1 MDPAQQDKI
10 AAAQSAAASY
20 TAPTPVAQSTDP
32 LYTATWLNTEPH
44 QSLFQA
50 PRKVLAEQTTPNQ
63 AEAAR
68 KLSGSF
74 SEAAGKPPLPPLSPR
89 VINMMEQSTEI
100 VMQMSEWRNR
110 GDTLENEKWEMQCQR
125 DEAVNKL
132 VRLQELMRSLESFA
146 TDTVNEN
153 KTQKEK
159 IAERESHIIVMST
172 AGRGRTVG
180 SCF

>member
-1 MDPAQQDKI
+1 MDPAQSDKI
-10 AAAQSAAASY
+10 AAAQSVDTAQTLVAQPTDAAAQSAAAYY

-44 QSLFQA
+44 LFQA
-50 PRKVLAEQTTPNQ
+50 PRKVLAAQTTPNQ
-63 AEAAR
+63 AEVAR

-100 VMQMSEWRNR
+100 VMQMSELRNR
-110 GDTLENEKWEMQCQR
+110 GETLENEKREIKLQR

-132 VRLQELMRSLESFA
+132 DRLQELMRSLESFA

-153 KTQKEK
+153 KAQK
-159 IAERESHIIVMST
+159 
-172 AGRGRTVG
+172 
-180 SCF
+180 